1 MSIWLYTGTPG
12 SGKSY
17 HAAQDIVR
25 RLKRPGGLICNFPVN
40 EDFVPAKRRRSHVEY
55 WDNSELS
62 AQRLVSYALEH
73 HKIGK
78 EGQTLVV
85 IDECQ
90 IIFNC
95 RDFGRK
101 DRAAWVTL
109 FSQHRKLGY
118 NFILITQNDR
128 MLDKQI
134 RALVET
140 EIKHRK
146 LNNYGVGGLLI
157 SLTRM
162 TWFVAI
168 EYWYGGNKLK
178 LGHQMFAYHKKYAKV
193 YDSYKLFSDMV
204 SAGGAVCAGGNRVS
218 GGAPGNGSP
227 SAGDQDERKALMLRL
242 ISVLGVMQNSAPVAP
257 APPRRVIQWP
267 WQKWRKKKYQGKR
280 LA

>member
-17 HAAQDIVR
+17 HAAKDIVS

-40 EDFVPAKRRRSHVEY
+40 EDFVPARKRKSHVEY

-62 AQRLVSYALEH
+62 AARLVAYAMEH
-73 HKIGK
+73 HRIGE
-78 EGQTLVV
+78 EGQTLVI

-101 DRAAWVTL
+101 DRNAWVTL

-146 LNNYGVGGLLI
+146 LNNYGIGGMLLR
-157 SLTRM
+157 LTRL

-178 LGHQMFAYHKKYAKV
+178 LGHEIFAYHKRYATV

-204 SAGGAVCAGGNRVS
+204 HGTGGDVCAGGHRVN
-218 GGAPGNGSP
+218 GGAPGNGVPAP
-227 SAGDQDERKALMLRL
+227 SGNNATRTRLILRL
-242 ISVLGVMQNSAPVAP
+242 CRDLT
-257 APPRRVIQWP
+257 VIHDRAAAQ
-267 WQKWRKKKYQGKR
+267 
-280 LA
+280 

>member
-17 HAAQDIVR
+17 HAAKDIVS

-40 EDFVPAKRRRSHVEY
+40 EDFVPARRRKSHVEY
-55 WDNSELS
+55 WDNSELT
-62 AQRLVSYALEH
+62 AERLVAYALEH
-73 HKIGK
+73 HRIGK
-78 EGQTLVV
+78 EGQTLVI

-101 DRAAWVTL
+101 DRNAWVTM

-118 NFILITQNDR
+118 NFVLITQNDR

-204 SAGGAVCAGGNRVS
+204 SAGGAVCAGGNRAS
-218 GGAPGNGSP
+218 GGAPGNGGP
-227 SAGDQDERKALMLRL
+227 SAGDQDERNALMLRL
-242 ISVLGVMQNSAPVAP
+242 ISVLVVMQNSATSAMP
-257 APPRRVIQWP
+257 APHRVIQWP
-267 WQKWRKKKYQGKR
+267 WQKRKGKKYQGKR
-280 LA
+280 LV

>member
-17 HAAQDIVR
+17 HAARDIVQ

-40 EDFVPAKRRRSHVEY
+40 EGFVKPYQLKSHVEY

-62 AQRLVSYALEH
+62 AERLVAYALDH
-73 HKIGK
+73 HVIGK

-90 IIFNC
+90 IIYNC

-101 DRAAWVTL
+101 DRNAWVTL
-109 FSQHRKLGY
+109 FSQHRKLGF

-146 LNNYGVGGLLI
+146 LNNYGVGGMLLT
-157 SLTRM
+157 LTRM
-162 TWFVAI
+162 TWFIAI
-168 EYWYGGNKLK
+168 EYWYGGNKLMLSK
-178 LGHQMFAYHKKYAKV
+178 QVFPYIRKYANV
-193 YDSYKLFSDMV
+193 YDSYKLFSDMAT
-204 SAGGAVCAGGNRVS
+204 AGGAVCAGGNRVS
-218 GGAPGNGSP
+218 GGAPGNGTP
-227 SAGDQDERKALMLRL
+227 SAAPELRTALLQRL
-242 ISVLGVMQNSAPVAP
+242 TNVLIVMHDRSAA
-257 APPRRVIQWP
+257 A
-267 WQKWRKKKYQGKR
+267 
-280 LA
+280 